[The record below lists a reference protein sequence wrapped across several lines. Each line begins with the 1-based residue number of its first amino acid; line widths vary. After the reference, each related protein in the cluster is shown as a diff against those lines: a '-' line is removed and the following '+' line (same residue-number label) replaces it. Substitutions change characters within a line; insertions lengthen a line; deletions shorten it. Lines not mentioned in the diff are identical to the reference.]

1 MKYSPIYSC
10 MAGLTLIQLFSDL
23 NNKDH
28 TKLRNCDVNFIHP
41 KFVFKHLDEKK
52 EFNWKKLEIK
62 GPITLKEFLEMF
74 KIKFK
79 ENLIRLIFCKGLLIY
94 ENYTKNSIFN
104 K

>member
-62 GPITLKEFLEMF
+62 RPITLKEFLEMF
-74 KIKFK
+74 PGCKKIY
-79 ENLIRLIFCKGLLIY
+79 I
-94 ENYTKNSIFN
+94 NSRKQKTSFLWCVISS
-104 K
+104 